1 MPFSQGKFLF
11 ISVLFLS
18 LPKTIFQV
26 PELVWGDGANPLQYN
41 RDHSSQTIFR
51 FAEIEAIAVMT
62 MLVSKYK
69 IEIKEEPEFAGETF
83 EERYARITA
92 FDQALTLT

>member
-1 MPFSQGKFLF
+1 
-11 ISVLFLS
+11 
-18 LPKTIFQV
+18 
-26 PELVWGDGANPLQYN
+26 
-41 RDHSSQTIFR
+41 
-51 FAEIEAIAVMT
+51 MT

-92 FDQALTLT
+92 FEQRLAVM

>member
-1 MPFSQGKFLF
+1 
-11 ISVLFLS
+11 
-18 LPKTIFQV
+18 
-26 PELVWGDGANPLQYN
+26 
-41 RDHSSQTIFR
+41 
-51 FAEIEAIAVMT
+51 MT

-92 FDQALTLT
+92 CTEAVTLT